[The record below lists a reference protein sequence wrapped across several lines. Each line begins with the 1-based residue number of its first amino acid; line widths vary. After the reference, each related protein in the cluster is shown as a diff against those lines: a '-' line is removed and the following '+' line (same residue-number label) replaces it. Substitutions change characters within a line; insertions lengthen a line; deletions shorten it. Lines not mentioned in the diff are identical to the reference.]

1 MPRPKKAGWE
11 RVTITLSSECVRAL
25 RLLSAATREDMG
37 EAADQAMRDGGLLER
52 LAREL
57 TNSSP
62 APRPKPPA
70 PAPQPQPRLAAPA
83 APRPKPQ
90 PHERTPGNSG
100 GDRELLALV
109 EGMMPERF
117 SQGDLATA
125 VGITTANYR
134 AGWRKTGHVPAKY
147 VPAVLT
153 FLESK
158 GISHEHQAQP

>member
-1 MPRPKKAGWE
+1 MPRPKKADWE

-37 EAADQAMRDGGLLER
+37 EAADQSMRAGGLLER

-62 APRPKPPA
+62 APRPQRPA
-70 PAPQPQPRLAAPA
+70 PAPPA
-83 APRPKPQ
+83 HQVAPRPPQ
-90 PHERTPGNSG
+90 PKKERTSNGN
-100 GDRELLALV
+100 GDRELLAV
-109 EGMMPERF
+109 IDGMMPQRF
-117 SQGDLATA
+117 SQGDLAAA

-134 AGWRKTGHVPAKY
+134 SGWRKTGHVPAKY
-147 VPAVLT
+147 VPAVLA

-158 GISHEHQAQP
+158 GISPNP

>member
-1 MPRPKKAGWE
+1 MPRPKKADWE
-11 RVTITLSSECVRAL
+11 RVTITLSCECVRAL

-70 PAPQPQPRLAAPA
+70 PAPP

-90 PHERTPGNSG
+90 PQERTPGSSG
-100 GDRELLALV
+100 GDRELLGV
-109 EGMMPERF
+109 IEGMMPERF
-117 SQGDLATA
+117 SQGDLAAA

-134 AGWRKTGHVPAKY
+134 SGWRKTGHVPTKY
-147 VPAVLT
+147 VPAVLA

-158 GISHEHQAQP
+158 GIQPPNAPQE